1 MAPYLRAPDFNL
13 ENAKRVCGDVAGL
26 CSWAKAMAIF
36 FTINKEVIPLKRE
49 LAIQEVKLE
58 KAQTKLDVAQAQLD
72 EKESELAVVRA
83 LYDDAMRKKQ
93 VNCAHTTKEG
103 VSDFYC

>member
-1 MAPYLRAPDFNL
+1 MTPYLRAPDFNL

-26 CSWAKAMAIF
+26 CSWSKAMAIY

-49 LAIQEVKLE
+49 LAIQQVKLE
-58 KAQTKLDVAQAQLD
+58 KAQTKLDTAQAQLD
-72 EKESELAVVRA
+72 EKEKELAVVRA

-93 VNCAHTTKEG
+93 VIVAIQLKKG
-103 VSDFYC
+103 GSYF